1 MYFLKTRYYDPE
13 IGRFAF
19 GEISGLIPLSNG
31 NKVLMDIFVR
41 PAYNIAVSDV
51 LFKGTPFSLQKYVTN
66 VIFRSITAGFSPEF
80 KPFVRGLVNGM
91 YYQKNNGGL
100 FYLSKYEFDLLME

>member
-1 MYFLKTRYYDPE
+1 
-13 IGRFAF
+13 
-19 GEISGLIPLSNG
+19 
-31 NKVLMDIFVR
+31 MDIFVR

-80 KPFVRGLVNGM
+80 KPFARGLVNGI
-91 YYQKNNGGL
+91 YYQKNNGEL